1 MIHQRNNLDRHLFT
15 LADHRHAKQP
25 PDLFRY
31 DHLNH
36 TGYLLQLREPGTT
49 ATPINDKVVRG
60 KVEKPAKYAQSL
72 QL

>member
-1 MIHQRNNLDRHLFT
+1 MRSSPPALF
-15 LADHRHAKQP
+15 Q
-25 PDLFRY
+25 Y
-31 DHLNH
+31 DHLNY
-36 TGYLLQLREPGTT
+36 TSYLPQLREPGTT

>member
-1 MIHQRNNLDRHLFT
+1 MRSS
-15 LADHRHAKQP
+15 P
-25 PDLFRY
+25 PALFRY

-36 TGYLLQLREPGTT
+36 TGYLPQLREPGTT
-49 ATPINDKVVRG
+49 ATQINDKFVRG